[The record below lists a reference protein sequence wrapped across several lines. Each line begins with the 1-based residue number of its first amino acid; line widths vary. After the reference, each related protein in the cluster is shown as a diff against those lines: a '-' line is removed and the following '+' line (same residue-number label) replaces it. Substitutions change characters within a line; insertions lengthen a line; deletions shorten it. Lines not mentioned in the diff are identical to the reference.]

1 MIPDVNAEN
10 LKSLNQHIATLEK
23 KILDTAR
30 REFAPPEKVFLR
42 FRENIYRLAKNLILC
57 EESPDMVS
65 LQKQSFLSDAFK
77 TKANFENRFYNI
89 FYNEYKEELDYVI
102 FAVSFLK
109 DVHIPSETL
118 VKLFDHCQYSHFG
131 EFGGYHGGIYNAY
144 GIRFK
149 DEKEWNLR
157 GKAFYISV
165 LFAHFQM
172 SGSIPDPVFLDTR
185 RRILFSENNDSNSK
199 DNIFAATCAASSL
212 LLNKTT
218 KNEDKEMTNTTNGT
232 TPSVRDLFKID
243 RQKGPMG
250 NLFAAFGT
258 GAEIGAAGAMSGAAT
273 DFVLSRLSSGSP
285 TAAALIKST
294 PFVRPVF
301 DFVVPIFVYFIAYY
315 SMFPGVSPETQAKFA
330 QHALLAIVSHSDTL
344 VAILGRDFLSSLTR
358 HMLNAISEWESNP
371 LGSDRR

>member
-1 MIPDVNAEN
+1 MMSDVNAGN
-10 LKSLNQHIATLEK
+10 LKIINQHIATLEK
-23 KILDTAR
+23 KTLSAAR
-30 REFAPPEKVFLR
+30 RKSISPNKAFVSIGES
-42 FRENIYRLAKNLILC
+42 IYRLAKNLILC
-57 EESPDMVS
+57 DEAPEMIACENQTIFSA
-65 LQKQSFLSDAFK
+65 AFK
-77 TKANFENRFYNI
+77 TKEDFENRFYST
-89 FYNEYKEELDYVI
+89 FYHDFKEEIEYVV

-118 VKLFDHCQYSHFG
+118 VKLFDSCPYNHFG
-131 EFGGYHGGIYNAY
+131 EFGLYHNGIHNAY
-144 GIRFK
+144 GITFGN
-149 DEKEWNLR
+149 EKEWSLK

-165 LFAHFQM
+165 LFTHFEM
-172 SGSIPDPVFLDTR
+172 CGTIPSPVFLDNRTR
-185 RRILFSENNDSNSK
+185 IFSPPEPDTK
-199 DNIFAATCAASSL
+199 DNMIAATCAASSSPP
-212 LLNKTT
+212 LNKTT
-218 KNEDKEMTNTTNGT
+218 KNEDEKMTNTNGT

-250 NLFAAFGT
+250 NLFSAFGA

-285 TAAALIKST
+285 TAAALIKNT

-301 DFVVPIFVYFIAYY
+301 DFVVPVFVYFIAYY

-330 QHALLAIVSHSDTL
+330 QHALLAIVSHSDTV

>member
-1 MIPDVNAEN
+1 MISDVNARN
-10 LKSLNQHIATLEK
+10 LKIINQHIATLEK
-23 KILDTAR
+23 KILDTSIR
-30 REFAPPEKVFLR
+30 RFEPPEKVFLR
-42 FRENIYRLAKNLILC
+42 SREIIYSLAKNLILC
-57 EESPDMVS
+57 EESPDMIC
-65 LQKQSFLSDAFK
+65 LEKQSFISGAFK
-77 TKANFENRFYNI
+77 TKEDFENRLYSTFYHDFQEEI
-89 FYNEYKEELDYVI
+89 EYVV

-118 VKLFDHCQYSHFG
+118 VKLFDSCPYNHFG
-131 EFGGYHGGIYNAY
+131 EFGGYHNGIYNAY
-144 GIRFK
+144 GITFGN
-149 DEKEWNLR
+149 EKEWSLK

-165 LFAHFQM
+165 LFTHFEM
-172 SGSIPDPVFLDTR
+172 CGTIPSPVFLDNRTR
-185 RRILFSENNDSNSK
+185 IFSPPEPDTK
-199 DNIFAATCAASSL
+199 DNMIAATCAASSPP
-212 LLNKTT
+212 LNETT
-218 KNEDKEMTNTTNGT
+218 KNEDEKMTNTNGT

-250 NLFAAFGT
+250 NLFSAFGA

-285 TAAALIKST
+285 TAAALIKNT

-301 DFVVPIFVYFIAYY
+301 DFVVPVFVYFIAYY

-330 QHALLAIVSHSDTL
+330 QHALLAIVSHSDTV